1 MVDGRFSVIYGGA
14 LSLVSDIGP
23 TEEMVGLSRTNLM
36 AFVKTTMPSYKI
48 GWVHREICGRL
59 MEFLVKV
66 ERRESPRLIL
76 TMPPRHGKSQLVS
89 KHFPSWCFGVDPDIS
104 FISCSYGDDLSK
116 RVNKDV
122 QRIMD
127 NPVYKR
133 IFPQTCLSTKRNAG
147 GYNMAMRTMDLLE
160 IPGYDGSFRSTGVG
174 GGITGMGCDILC
186 IDDPFK
192 DRKSADSPTI
202 RESVWDWY
210 TSTAYTRLSP
220 GGGVLVTVTRWH
232 EDDLVGRLL
241 EAMKQEGGDRWTIIN
256 YPAIAEHDEP
266 HRKKGEPLHAERYP
280 LEMLLR
286 IKSNIGSYDWGSL
299 YQQHPTPRGGGV
311 FKRKWIRHWTT
322 MPKVFDRV
330 IQSWDF
336 TFKDTANSD
345 NVSGQV
351 WGQVGANFYLLDNDT
366 ARMDFV
372 SQVRAM
378 QRMSSK
384 WPDALKKVVEDKAN
398 GPAIISALG
407 SRIPGIVPYNPRGSK
422 TARAYSVSPLF
433 EAGNVFLPPMDEEH
447 PWVKRYVD
455 ELLAF
460 PNAEHDD
467 QVDSTTQALDTLVSR
482 DGGGVLDFV

>member
-1 MVDGRFSVIYGGA
+1 MAVSNGMV
-14 LSLVSDIGP
+14 
-23 TEEMVGLSRTNLM
+23 ELSRTNLM
-36 AFVKTTMPSYKI
+36 AFVKATMPSYDI
-48 GWVHREICGRL
+48 GWVHREICGQL
-59 MEFLVKV
+59 MRFFVKV
-66 ERRESPRLIL
+66 KKKESPRLII

-89 KHFPSWCFGVDPDIS
+89 RHFPSWGLGVDPDTSI
-104 FISCSYGDDLSK
+104 IAASYSARLAK
-116 RVNKDV
+116 RFNKNV
-122 QRIMD
+122 QNIIESDIYRE
-127 NPVYKR
+127 
-133 IFPQTCLSTKRNAG
+133 IFPNTSFTERSEKVRFVKRRKT
-147 GYNMAMRTMDLLE
+147 YVKTME
-160 IPGYDGSFRSTGVG
+160 FFEVPGFEGSLRSVGVE
-174 GGITGMGCDILC
+174 GGITGMGADILI

-192 DRKSADSPTI
+192 DRKSADSPTV

-232 EDDLVGRLL
+232 ENDLVGRLVD
-241 EAMKQEGGDRWTIIN
+241 AMKQEGGDQWEIIN
-256 YPAIAEHDEP
+256 YPAIAERDEP
-266 HRKKGEPLHAERYP
+266 HRKKGEALHPGRYP

-286 IKSNIGSYDWGSL
+286 IKHNIGSYDWGSL

-311 FKRKWIRHWTT
+311 FKAKWIRHWTEC
-322 MPKVFDRV
+322 PKVFDRV

-336 TFKDTANSD
+336 TFKDSENSD

-351 WGQVGANFYLLDNDT
+351 WGQLGSNFYLLDNDT
-366 ARMDFV
+366 DRMDFV

-384 WPDALKKVVEDKAN
+384 WPDALEKIVEDKAN
-398 GPAIISALG
+398 GPAIISAIG
-407 SRIPGIVPYNPRGSK
+407 SRIPGIVPYTPRGSK

-433 EAGNVFLPPMDEEH
+433 EAGNVYLPPMDEEH
-447 PWVKRYVD
+447 PWVKKYVD

-467 QVDSTTQALDTLVSR
+467 QVDSTTQALDTLATR

>member
-1 MVDGRFSVIYGGA
+1 MKQA
-14 LSLVSDIGP
+14 GP
-23 TEEMVGLSRTNLM
+23 TNEMIHLSRTNLM

-59 MEFLVKV
+59 MDFFVKV
-66 ERRESPRLIL
+66 KEKKSPRLIL
-76 TMPPRHGKSQLVS
+76 TLPPRHGKSQIVS
-89 KHFPSWCFGVDPDIS
+89 RHFPAWCFGVDPDTSIIS
-104 FISCSYGDDLSK
+104 SSYSASLSK
-116 RVNKDV
+116 RFNKNV
-122 QRIMD
+122 QNIIESD
-127 NPVYKR
+127 TYHE
-133 IFPQTCLSTKRNAG
+133 IFPKTSFVERSERVRFKKRKKSFIK
-147 GYNMAMRTMDLLE
+147 TMEFFE
-160 IPGYDGSFRSTGVG
+160 IPGFEGSLRSAGVE
-174 GGITGMGCDILC
+174 GGITGMGADILS

-220 GGGVLVTVTRWH
+220 GGGILVTVTRWH
-232 EDDLVGRLL
+232 ENDLVGRLL
-241 EAMKQEGGDRWTIIN
+241 DAMKQEGGDRWEIIN

-266 HRKKGEPLHAERYP
+266 HRKNGDALHPDRYP

-336 TFKDTANSD
+336 TFKDTAHSD

-366 ARMDFV
+366 DRMDFV

-378 QRMSSK
+378 QRISSK
-384 WPDALKKVVEDKAN
+384 WPEALEKVVEDKAN

-447 PWVKRYVD
+447 PWVKRYID

-467 QVDSTTQALDTLVSR
+467 QVDSTTQALDTLATH

>member
-1 MVDGRFSVIYGGA
+1 MDGRFSVIYGGA

-147 GYNMAMRTMDLLE
+147 GYNMAMRTMDLFE
-160 IPGYDGSFRSTGVG
+160 IPGYGGSFRSTGVG

-192 DRKSADSPTI
+192 DRKSADSPTV
-202 RESVWDWY
+202 RETVWDWY

-232 EDDLVGRLL
+232 ENDLVGRLL
-241 EAMKQEGGDRWTIIN
+241 DAMKQEGGDRWTIIN

-384 WPDALKKVVEDKAN
+384 WPDALEKVVEDKAN

>member
-1 MVDGRFSVIYGGA
+1 MIQLA
-14 LSLVSDIGP
+14 
-23 TEEMVGLSRTNLM
+23 RTNLL

-59 MEFLVKV
+59 MDFLVKV
-66 ERRESPRLIL
+66 ERGESPRLIL
-76 TMPPRHGKSQLVS
+76 TLPPRHGKSQLVS
-89 KHFPSWCFGVDPDIS
+89 KHFPSFGFGVDPDLS

-127 NPVYKR
+127 SPIYHK
-133 IFPQTCLSTKRNAG
+133 IFPNTSLSKKRNAG
-147 GYNMAMRTMDLLE
+147 GYNMAMRTTSLFE
-160 IPGYDGSFRSTGVG
+160 IPGHNGSFRSTGVG

-232 EDDLVGRLL
+232 ENDLVGRLL
-241 EAMKQEGGDRWTIIN
+241 DAMKQEGGDRWEIIN
-256 YPAIAEHDEP
+256 YPAIAEHDEQ
-266 HRKKGEPLHAERYP
+266 HRKKGEALHPDRYP

-384 WPDALKKVVEDKAN
+384 WPDALEKVVEDKAN

-422 TARAYSVSPLF
+422 TARAYSVSPIF

>member
-1 MVDGRFSVIYGGA
+1 
-14 LSLVSDIGP
+14 
-23 TEEMVGLSRTNLM
+23 
-36 AFVKTTMPSYKI
+36 
-48 GWVHREICGRL
+48 
-59 MEFLVKV
+59 MEFFEVPGFEGSLRSVGV
-66 ERRESPRLIL
+66 E
-76 TMPPRHGKSQLVS
+76 
-89 KHFPSWCFGVDPDIS
+89 
-104 FISCSYGDDLSK
+104 
-116 RVNKDV
+116 
-122 QRIMD
+122 
-127 NPVYKR
+127 
-133 IFPQTCLSTKRNAG
+133 
-147 GYNMAMRTMDLLE
+147 
-160 IPGYDGSFRSTGVG
+160 
-174 GGITGMGCDILC
+174 GGITGMGADILS

-232 EDDLVGRLL
+232 EDDLVGRLV
-241 EAMKQEGGDRWTIIN
+241 EAMKQEGGDQWEIVN
-256 YPAIAEHDEP
+256 YPAIAERDEP
-266 HRKKGEPLHAERYP
+266 HRKKGEALHPGRYP

-286 IKSNIGSYDWGSL
+286 IKHNIGSYDWGSL

-311 FKRKWIRHWTT
+311 FKQKWIRHWTEL
-322 MPKVFDRV
+322 PRVFDRV

-336 TFKDTANSD
+336 TFKDTDNSD

-384 WPDALKKVVEDKAN
+384 WPDALEKVVEDKAN

-422 TARAYSVSPLF
+422 TARAYSKNPVP
-433 EAGNVFLPPMDEEH
+433 
-447 PWVKRYVD
+447 
-455 ELLAF
+455 
-460 PNAEHDD
+460 
-467 QVDSTTQALDTLVSR
+467 
-482 DGGGVLDFV
+482 

>member
-1 MVDGRFSVIYGGA
+1 MATD
-14 LSLVSDIGP
+14 
-23 TEEMVGLSRTNLM
+23 EMIQLSRTNLL

-59 MEFLVKV
+59 MDFLVKV
-66 ERRESPRLIL
+66 ERGESPRLIL
-76 TMPPRHGKSQLVS
+76 TLPPRHGKSQLVS
-89 KHFPSWCFGVDPDIS
+89 KHFPSFCFGVDPDIS

-127 NPVYKR
+127 NPIYHK
-133 IFPQTCLSTKRNAG
+133 IFPKTSLSKKRNAG
-147 GYNMAMRTMDLLE
+147 GYNMAMRTTSLFE
-160 IPGYDGSFRSTGVG
+160 IPGYNGSFRSTGVG
-174 GGITGMGCDILC
+174 GGITGMGCDILS

-241 EAMKQEGGDRWTIIN
+241 DAMKQEGGDRWEIIN

-266 HRKKGEPLHAERYP
+266 HRKKGEALHPGRYP

-286 IKSNIGSYDWGSL
+286 IKHNIGSYDWGSL

-311 FKRKWIRHWTT
+311 FKAKWIRHWTEC
-322 MPKVFDRV
+322 PKVFDRV

-336 TFKDTANSD
+336 TFKDSENSD

-351 WGQVGANFYLLDNDT
+351 WGQLGSNFYLLDNDT
-366 ARMDFV
+366 DRMDFV

-384 WPDALKKVVEDKAN
+384 WPDALEKIVEDKAN
-398 GPAIISALG
+398 GPAIISAIG
-407 SRIPGIVPYNPRGSK
+407 SRIPGIVPYTPRGSK

-433 EAGNVFLPPMDEEH
+433 EAGNVYLPPMDEEH
-447 PWVKRYVD
+447 PWVKKYVD

-467 QVDSTTQALDTLVSR
+467 QVDSTTQALDTLATR

>member
-147 GYNMAMRTMDLLE
+147 GYNMAMRTMDLFE

-192 DRKSADSPTI
+192 DRKSADSPTV
-202 RESVWDWY
+202 RETVWDWY

-232 EDDLVGRLL
+232 ENDLVGRLL

-256 YPAIAEHDEP
+256 YPAIAERDEL

-311 FKRKWIRHWTT
+311 FKKKWIRHWTT

-384 WPDALKKVVEDKAN
+384 WPDALEKVVEDKAN

>member
-1 MVDGRFSVIYGGA
+1 MAVSNGMV
-14 LSLVSDIGP
+14 
-23 TEEMVGLSRTNLM
+23 ELSRTNLM
-36 AFVKTTMPSYKI
+36 AFVKATMPSYDI
-48 GWVHREICGRL
+48 GWVHREICGQL
-59 MEFLVKV
+59 MRFFVKV
-66 ERRESPRLIL
+66 KKKESPRLII

-89 KHFPSWCFGVDPDIS
+89 RHFPSWGLGVDPDTSI
-104 FISCSYGDDLSK
+104 IAASYSASLAK
-116 RVNKDV
+116 RFNKNV
-122 QRIMD
+122 QNIIESDIYRE
-127 NPVYKR
+127 
-133 IFPQTCLSTKRNAG
+133 IFPNTSFTERSEKVRFVKRRKT
-147 GYNMAMRTMDLLE
+147 YVKTME
-160 IPGYDGSFRSTGVG
+160 FFEVPGFEGSLRSVGVE
-174 GGITGMGCDILC
+174 GGITGMGADILI

-192 DRKSADSPTI
+192 DRKSADSPTV

-232 EDDLVGRLL
+232 ENDLVGRLVD
-241 EAMKQEGGDRWTIIN
+241 AMKQEGGDQWEIIN
-256 YPAIAEHDEP
+256 YPAIAERDEP
-266 HRKKGEPLHAERYP
+266 HRKKGEALHPGRYP

-286 IKSNIGSYDWGSL
+286 IKHNIGSYDWGSL

-311 FKRKWIRHWTT
+311 FKAKWIRHWTEC
-322 MPKVFDRV
+322 PKVFDRV

-336 TFKDTANSD
+336 TFKDSENSD

-351 WGQVGANFYLLDNDT
+351 WGQLGSNFYLLDNDT

-384 WPDALKKVVEDKAN
+384 WPEALEKVVEDKAN
-398 GPAIISALG
+398 GPAIISAIG
-407 SRIPGIVPYNPRGSK
+407 SRIPGIVPYTPRGSK

-433 EAGNVFLPPMDEEH
+433 EAGNVYLPPMDEEH
-447 PWVKRYVD
+447 PWVKKYVD

-467 QVDSTTQALDTLVSR
+467 QVDSTTQALDTLATR

>member
-1 MVDGRFSVIYGGA
+1 
-14 LSLVSDIGP
+14 
-23 TEEMVGLSRTNLM
+23 MVGLSRTNLM

-66 ERRESPRLIL
+66 ERSESPRLIL

-127 NPVYKR
+127 NPVYRR

-147 GYNMAMRTMDLLE
+147 GYNMAMRTMDLFE

-192 DRKSADSPTI
+192 DRKSADSPTV
-202 RESVWDWY
+202 RETVWDWY

-241 EAMKQEGGDRWTIIN
+241 DAMKQEGGDRWTIIN

-384 WPDALKKVVEDKAN
+384 WPDALEKVVEDKAN

>member
-1 MVDGRFSVIYGGA
+1 MAVSNGMV
-14 LSLVSDIGP
+14 
-23 TEEMVGLSRTNLM
+23 ELSRTNLM
-36 AFVKTTMPSYKI
+36 AFVKATMPSYDI
-48 GWVHREICGRL
+48 GWVHREICGQL
-59 MEFLVKV
+59 MRFFVKV
-66 ERRESPRLIL
+66 KKKESPRLII

-89 KHFPSWCFGVDPDIS
+89 RHFPSWGLGVDPDTSI
-104 FISCSYGDDLSK
+104 IAASYSASLAK
-116 RVNKDV
+116 RFNKNV
-122 QRIMD
+122 QNIIESDIYRE
-127 NPVYKR
+127 
-133 IFPQTCLSTKRNAG
+133 IFPNTSFTERSEKVRFVKRRKT
-147 GYNMAMRTMDLLE
+147 YVKTME
-160 IPGYDGSFRSTGVG
+160 FFEVPGFEGSLRSVGVE
-174 GGITGMGCDILC
+174 GGITGMGADILI

-192 DRKSADSPTI
+192 DRKSADSPTV

-232 EDDLVGRLL
+232 ENDLVGRLVD
-241 EAMKQEGGDRWTIIN
+241 AMKQEGGDQWEIIN
-256 YPAIAEHDEP
+256 YPAIAERDEP
-266 HRKKGEPLHAERYP
+266 HRKKGEALHPGRYP

-286 IKSNIGSYDWGSL
+286 IKHNIGSYDWGSL

-311 FKRKWIRHWTT
+311 FKAKWIRHWTEC
-322 MPKVFDRV
+322 PKVFDRV

-336 TFKDTANSD
+336 TFKDSENSD

-351 WGQVGANFYLLDNDT
+351 WGQLGSNFYLLDNDT
-366 ARMDFV
+366 DRMDFV

-384 WPDALKKVVEDKAN
+384 WPDALEKIVEDKAN
-398 GPAIISALG
+398 GPAIISAIG
-407 SRIPGIVPYNPRGSK
+407 SRIPGIVPYTPRGSK

-433 EAGNVFLPPMDEEH
+433 EAGNVYLPPMDEEH
-447 PWVKRYVD
+447 PWVKKYVD

-467 QVDSTTQALDTLVSR
+467 QVDSTTQALDTLATR

>member
-1 MVDGRFSVIYGGA
+1 MAVSNGMV
-14 LSLVSDIGP
+14 
-23 TEEMVGLSRTNLM
+23 ELSRTNLM
-36 AFVKTTMPSYKI
+36 AFVKATMPSYDI
-48 GWVHREICGRL
+48 GWVHREICGQL
-59 MEFLVKV
+59 MRFFVKV
-66 ERRESPRLIL
+66 KKKESPRLII

-89 KHFPSWCFGVDPDIS
+89 RHFPSWGLGVDPDTSI
-104 FISCSYGDDLSK
+104 IAASYSASLAK
-116 RVNKDV
+116 RFNKNV
-122 QRIMD
+122 QNIIESDIYRE
-127 NPVYKR
+127 
-133 IFPQTCLSTKRNAG
+133 IFPNTSFTERSEKVRFVKRRKT
-147 GYNMAMRTMDLLE
+147 YVKTME
-160 IPGYDGSFRSTGVG
+160 FFEVPGFEGSLRSVGVE
-174 GGITGMGCDILC
+174 GGITGMGADILI

-192 DRKSADSPTI
+192 DRKSADSPTV

-232 EDDLVGRLL
+232 ENDLVGRLVD
-241 EAMKQEGGDRWTIIN
+241 AMKQEGGDQWEIIN
-256 YPAIAEHDEP
+256 YPAIAERDEP
-266 HRKKGEPLHAERYP
+266 HRKKGEALHPGRYP

-286 IKSNIGSYDWGSL
+286 IKHNIGSYDWGSL

-311 FKRKWIRHWTT
+311 FKAKWIRHWTEC
-322 MPKVFDRV
+322 PKVFDRV

-336 TFKDTANSD
+336 TFKDSENSD

-351 WGQVGANFYLLDNDT
+351 WGQIGSNFYLLDNDT
-366 ARMDFV
+366 DRMDFV

-384 WPDALKKVVEDKAN
+384 WPDALEKIVEDKAN
-398 GPAIISALG
+398 GPAIISAIG
-407 SRIPGIVPYNPRGSK
+407 SRIPGIVQYTPRGSK

-447 PWVKRYVD
+447 PWVKKYVD

-467 QVDSTTQALDTLVSR
+467 QVDSTTQALDTLATR

>member
-1 MVDGRFSVIYGGA
+1 MDGRFSVIYGGA

-104 FISCSYGDDLSK
+104 FISCSYGDYLSK

-147 GYNMAMRTMDLLE
+147 GYNMAMRTMDLFE

-192 DRKSADSPTI
+192 DRKSADSPTV
-202 RESVWDWY
+202 RETVWDWY

-232 EDDLVGRLL
+232 ENDLVGRLL
-241 EAMKQEGGDRWTIIN
+241 DAMKQEGGDRWTIIN

-266 HRKKGEPLHAERYP
+266 HRKKGEPLHEERYP

-384 WPDALKKVVEDKAN
+384 WPDALEKVVEDKAN

>member
-1 MVDGRFSVIYGGA
+1 MDGRFSVIYGGA

-127 NPVYKR
+127 NPVYRR

-147 GYNMAMRTMDLLE
+147 GYNMAMRTMDLFE

-192 DRKSADSPTI
+192 DRKSADSPTV
-202 RESVWDWY
+202 RETVWDWY

-232 EDDLVGRLL
+232 ENDLVGRLL
-241 EAMKQEGGDRWTIIN
+241 DAMKQEGGDRWTIIN
-256 YPAIAEHDEP
+256 YPAIAEHDEL

-384 WPDALKKVVEDKAN
+384 WPDALEKVVEDKAN

>member
-1 MVDGRFSVIYGGA
+1 
-14 LSLVSDIGP
+14 
-23 TEEMVGLSRTNLM
+23 VG
-36 AFVKTTMPSYKI
+36 
-48 GWVHREICGRL
+48 
-59 MEFLVKV
+59 V
-66 ERRESPRLIL
+66 E
-76 TMPPRHGKSQLVS
+76 
-89 KHFPSWCFGVDPDIS
+89 
-104 FISCSYGDDLSK
+104 
-116 RVNKDV
+116 
-122 QRIMD
+122 
-127 NPVYKR
+127 
-133 IFPQTCLSTKRNAG
+133 
-147 GYNMAMRTMDLLE
+147 
-160 IPGYDGSFRSTGVG
+160 
-174 GGITGMGCDILC
+174 GGITGMGADILI

-192 DRKSADSPTI
+192 DRKSADSPTV

-232 EDDLVGRLL
+232 EDDLVGRLV
-241 EAMKQEGGDRWTIIN
+241 EAMKQEGGDQWEIIN
-256 YPAIAEHDEP
+256 YPAIAERDEP
-266 HRKKGEPLHAERYP
+266 HRKKGEALHPGRYP

-286 IKSNIGSYDWGSL
+286 IKHNIGSYDWGSL

-311 FKRKWIRHWTT
+311 FKAKWIRHWTEC
-322 MPKVFDRV
+322 PKVFDRV

-336 TFKDTANSD
+336 TFNDSENSD

-351 WGQVGANFYLLDNDT
+351 WGQLGSNFYLLDNDT
-366 ARMDFV
+366 DRMDFV

-384 WPDALKKVVEDKAN
+384 WPEALEKVVEDKAN

-447 PWVKRYVD
+447 PWVKRYID

-467 QVDSTTQALDTLVSR
+467 QVDSTTQALDTLVTHE
-482 DGGGVLDFV
+482 GGGVLDFV